1 MRTGNGTIV
10 VGHRIVLEAASK
22 YFHVKLK
29 TFDENFKGI
38 IDVLIKE
45 LDSVLQIL
53 VDYIYTGKIR
63 ITKENVKV

>member
-1 MRTGNGTIV
+1 MRTSNGTIV

-22 YFHVKLK
+22 YFHAKFSN
-29 TFDENFKGI
+29 FDNNFKGI
-38 IDVLIKE
+38 VDILIKE

-53 VDYIYTGKIR
+53 VDYIYTGKIK